1 MDPTRLGVG
10 IIGAGR
16 VGPVLAA
23 ALAGAGHHLVGMSK
37 PSDGDL
43 ERVTSVVPGI
53 TFLDVPDIWGL
64 AIWPDCRSHLDSL
77 RLERLDASEGFGC
90 NPDYAASPHGVHR
103 HQR

>member
-37 PSDGDL
+37 PSDGDS
-43 ERVTSVVPGI
+43 ERVTQVS
-53 TFLDVPDIWGL
+53 
-64 AIWPDCRSHLDSL
+64 CR
-77 RLERLDASEGFGC
+77 E
-90 NPDYAASPHGVHR
+90 
-103 HQR
+103 